1 MNSRV
6 LVTGGAGFIGSH
18 VVRRLLDRGYEVRV
32 YDRLVEQ
39 VHGSAGPRHVS
50 SGAELIRADVRDE
63 ESLRAALRGVDSVI
77 HLAAQVGVG
86 QSMYEIDSYVDANS
100 RGTAV
105 LLQLLVEASSRIG
118 RLVVASSM
126 SIYGE
131 GAYRCAE
138 HGEVKPAPRCAP
150 TRLNGSWEARCPLCG
165 TAAIAVPT
173 PESAQLSPTS
183 VYAVSKMDQEMLCL
197 TVGDAYG
204 IGTVAL
210 RLFNTY
216 GPHQSLSNPYTG
228 VGAIFASRLM
238 NGRAPVVFEDGGQLR
253 DFVHVDDV
261 ARAFV
266 LALEG
271 AVSGVALNVGT
282 GTPVSVLDVARQ
294 LGRALD
300 REIEPEVTGDFRA
313 GDIRHCWADACRART
328 ALGFTAEI
336 PFSEGVADLARW
348 AAEEMPDDRIDQAR
362 AELAAHGLTN

>member
-1 MNSRV
+1 MTSRV

-18 VVRRLLDRGYEVRV
+18 VVRRLLERGHEVRV

-39 VHGSAGPRHVS
+39 VHGSAGARHIS
-50 SGAELIRADVRDE
+50 AGAEMIQADVRDE
-63 ESLRAALRGVDSVI
+63 ASLRAALRGVDSVI
-77 HLAAQVGVG
+77 HLAAEVGVG
-86 QSMYEIDSYVDANS
+86 QSMYEIDRFVDANS
-100 RGTAV
+100 RGTGV
-105 LLQLLVEASSRIG
+105 LLQLLIEAPSRIG

-131 GAYRCAE
+131 GAYRCGE
-138 HGEVKPAPRCAP
+138 HGEVRPAPRRAP
-150 TRLNGSWEARCPLCG
+150 VHVDGSWEARCPLCG
-165 TAAIAVPT
+165 MEAVAVPT
-173 PESAQLSPTS
+173 SESTRLSPTS
-183 VYAVSKMDQEMLCL
+183 VYAISKMDQEMLCL
-197 TVGDAYG
+197 TIGNAYG

-253 DFVHVDDV
+253 DFIHVDDV

-271 AVSGVALNVGT
+271 SVSGVALNVGT
-282 GTPVSVLDVARQ
+282 GRPVSVLEVARH

-313 GDIRHCWADACRART
+313 GDIRHCWADPGRART
-328 ALGFTAEI
+328 ALGFAAEI

-348 AAEEMPDDRIDQAR
+348 VAEEMPDDRLDQAR
-362 AELAAHGLTN
+362 AELAARGLTS